1 MNARNSNQQKYSNAA
16 EQAGRVIGEFISIAD
31 DFSKRFESELSA
43 KGRSC
48 RSANTNDGSRNGTR
62 DDSGDGSGNDAKAYK
77 KTSDSASYSNTGKD
91 YRNKGF
97 GDGRDASGFD
107 KADLESENHDAG
119 EYAGE
124 NPGEYLRELSEAA
137 IYALDGFAKAKYR
150 YGAAR
155 KIKSGEA
162 VREKLSGDWSDDD
175 WPDGWP
181 EDWLDQ
187 MSALLKQNDPME
199 FFERLRGIFE
209 RGADENARD
218 NTRDNTRDNSNYNAG
233 DDGYS
238 TDTVSDESSVIA
250 KSGVDSSGVAHQ
262 RRQKLHNIF
271 SDEQLEELNDSQ
283 FEELLSF
290 VEINFKSALQL
301 VRNK

>member
-48 RSANTNDGSRNGTR
+48 RSANTNDGSRNGAR
-62 DDSGDGSGNDAKAYK
+62 DDSGNVSGDGRGNDAKAYK
-77 KTSDSASYSNTGKD
+77 NTSDSASYSNAGKD

-107 KADLESENHDAG
+107 KVDLESEKYD
-119 EYAGE
+119 AGE
-124 NPGEYLRELSEAA
+124 NPGEYVRDLREAA
-137 IYALDGFAKAKYR
+137 IYALDGFAKAKHR
-150 YGAAR
+150 HDAAR

-162 VREKLSGDWSDDD
+162 GREKLSGDWSDDD
-175 WPDGWP
+175 WP

-187 MSALLKQNDPME
+187 MSALLKQNEPME
-199 FFERLRGIFE
+199 FFERLRAVFE
-209 RGADENARD
+209 RGAEDSA
-218 NTRDNTRDNSNYNAG
+218 RDNTRDNSNYNAG
-233 DDGYS
+233 DDRYT
-238 TDTVSDESSVIA
+238 TDTVSGESSVIA
-250 KSGVDSSGVAHQ
+250 EPGVDSSGVAHQ
-262 RRQKLHNIF
+262 RRQKLQNIF
-271 SDEQLEELNDSQ
+271 SDEQLKELNDSQ